1 MLEST
6 ACRKGKY
13 SFIKLVSV
21 LYTHTHAQL
30 YVCVCVCVQNC
41 IWNELIMASVIAK
54 KLEATV
60 IENGVVE
67 GVG

>member
-21 LYTHTHAQL
+21 LYTHTHTHS
-30 YVCVCVCVQNC
+30 YMCVCVCVCVCVQNC
-41 IWNELIMASVIAK
+41 I
-54 KLEATV
+54 
-60 IENGVVE
+60 
-67 GVG
+67 

>member
-30 YVCVCVCVQNC
+30 YVCVCVCVC
-41 IWNELIMASVIAK
+41 VYRIAY
-54 KLEATV
+54 EM
-60 IENGVVE
+60 N
-67 GVG
+67 